1 MKIELKDLFSLKNKV
16 IVITG
21 AAGLLGKKHAE
32 VIAAYGGSP
41 VLLDISFDS
50 VVKMSDRL
58 NRKYGVESSGY
69 SVDITNES
77 EIEKNLKLVVK
88 KYGKIDGLVNNAANN
103 PKMEE
108 KSEKNFSRLE
118 NFKLDIW
125 DQDVQVGLT
134 GAFLC
139 VKHYGFQISKNPN
152 GGVIINISSDLGLIA
167 PDQRLYAI
175 EGVDSTQQSVKPVSY
190 SVVKSGLIGLT
201 RYLATYWADKNVR
214 CNAMCPGGVENNQP
228 DDFIKKVS
236 FRIPMGRLAQKDEYL
251 STLIWMLS
259 ESSSYLNGAIVPIDG
274 GRTTW

>member
-50 VVKMSDRL
+50 VAKMSDRL

-201 RYLATYWADKNVR
+201 RYVATYWADKNVR

-274 GRTTW
+274 GRTAW

>member
-1 MKIELKDLFSLKNKV
+1 MKIELKELFSLKNKV

-50 VVKMSDRL
+50 VAKMSDRL

-201 RYLATYWADKNVR
+201 RYVATYWADKNVR

-236 FRIPMGRLAQKDEYL
+236 FRIPMGRLAQQDEYL

-274 GRTTW
+274 GRTAW

>member
-50 VVKMSDRL
+50 VAKMSDRL

-77 EIEKNLKLVVK
+77 EIEKNLKLEVK

-201 RYLATYWADKNVR
+201 RYVATYWADKNVR

>member
-50 VVKMSDRL
+50 VAKMSDRL

>member
-1 MKIELKDLFSLKNKV
+1 LKIELKDLFSLKNKV

-50 VVKMSDRL
+50 VAKMSDRL

-201 RYLATYWADKNVR
+201 RYVATYWADKNVR